1 MNRQHY
7 WFKHPQPVP
16 TNDISNM
23 DRRPV
28 LPVLKY
34 LCNST
39 FSAADLLSEVLDGSR
54 EKVISELVHVKQMF
68 SVHRLLQ
75 GIDLQPHLAV

>member
-1 MNRQHY
+1 MKKTTVLLAALLLASVGMAAVQSLSLIHIL
-7 WFKHPQPVP
+7 KH
-16 TNDISNM
+16 
-23 DRRPV
+23 
-28 LPVLKY
+28 